1 MIRKTLTILA
11 VSCMM
16 YSCGTKTESNPF
28 FTEFQTEY
36 GVPSFDKIKLE
47 HYEPAF
53 DVALA
58 EARADIEAIARNPEP
73 PTFDNTIVA
82 LERSGNRLN
91 SVATIFFALQSAETS
106 DEMDAIAERLQPKLV
121 EYSNDIY
128 LDPVIFQ
135 RVKMTGSR

>member
-53 DVALA
+53 LKGI
-58 EARADIEAIARNPEP
+58 EEPLSQARKCLLS
-73 PTFDNTIVA
+73 TI
-82 LERSGNRLN
+82 RL
-91 SVATIFFALQSAETS
+91 
-106 DEMDAIAERLQPKLV
+106 
-121 EYSNDIY
+121 
-128 LDPVIFQ
+128 
-135 RVKMTGSR
+135 

>member
-11 VSCMM
+11 ASCMM

-53 DVALA
+53 LKG
-58 EARADIEAIARNPEP
+58 IEEQNANI
-73 PTFDNTIVA
+73 
-82 LERSGNRLN
+82 
-91 SVATIFFALQSAETS
+91 
-106 DEMDAIAERLQPKLV
+106 DAIP
-121 EYSNDIY
+121 
-128 LDPVIFQ
+128 
-135 RVKMTGSR
+135 

>member
-53 DVALA
+53 LKGI
-58 EARADIEAIARNPEP
+58 EEQNQKPLSQARKCLLS
-73 PTFDNTIVA
+73 TI
-82 LERSGNRLN
+82 RL
-91 SVATIFFALQSAETS
+91 
-106 DEMDAIAERLQPKLV
+106 
-121 EYSNDIY
+121 
-128 LDPVIFQ
+128 
-135 RVKMTGSR
+135 

>member
-47 HYEPAF
+47 HY
-53 DVALA
+53 
-58 EARADIEAIARNPEP
+58 P
-73 PTFDNTIVA
+73 PF
-82 LERSGNRLN
+82 
-91 SVATIFFALQSAETS
+91 
-106 DEMDAIAERLQPKLV
+106 
-121 EYSNDIY
+121 
-128 LDPVIFQ
+128 
-135 RVKMTGSR
+135 

>member
-53 DVALA
+53 LKG
-58 EARADIEAIARNPEP
+58 IEEQNQNIQAIIASPEV
-73 PTFDNTIVA
+73 PTFRQYDCSFGQQRTH
-82 LERSGNRLN
+82 SGPCKRHFLQYDGCGNNR
-91 SVATIFFALQSAETS
+91 
-106 DEMDAIAERLQPKLV
+106 
-121 EYSNDIY
+121 
-128 LDPVIFQ
+128 
-135 RVKMTGSR
+135 

>member
-16 YSCGTKTESNPF
+16 YSCATKTESNPF

-53 DVALA
+53 LKGIEEQNQNIVYAK
-58 EARADIEAIARNPEP
+58 ARKFRHSKI
-73 PTFDNTIVA
+73 
-82 LERSGNRLN
+82 RLWLWITAHP
-91 SVATIFFALQSAETS
+91 S
-106 DEMDAIAERLQPKLV
+106 
-121 EYSNDIY
+121 
-128 LDPVIFQ
+128 
-135 RVKMTGSR
+135 